1 MENKNINTLVEQL
14 LTINLLYLDGLDD
27 QRQEKVK
34 QFLRKQ
40 LKGVVYYYS
49 WIKTLPPSKQG
60 KTSLNKEPYAAT
72 GVVQQRKTV
81 THAQ

>member
-1 MENKNINTLVEQL
+1 MENRNINTLVEQL
-14 LTINLLYLDGLDD
+14 LTINLLYFDGLDD

-34 QFLRKQ
+34 QFLKKQ

-60 KTSLNKEPYAAT
+60 NNSHSTEPYAAT